1 MYACQAQKYRS
12 KCLEAVFLQLIS
24 FPLASARFALIAEQV
39 AVPSAPTI
47 TCQTNAEK
55 VSSSTDAQ
63 WITYKLRALVIT
75 WTMGH
80 FKSTRKSSL
89 LLAPFA
95 YREFARSSFNGSAL
109 ERPSLA
115 PRGYAVPLQLPVD
128 AGRQRL
134 FLLYRQDAWRRKYA
148 FISDSSGM
156 QLGGCCKVNRKP
168 CEELQ
173 WGTLVALRVWT
184 APRLCWHL
192 VSGSSRRQKKVLLHI
207 GTWWVPDACI
217 NKTDEESLVFGSAL
231 A

>member
-1 MYACQAQKYRS
+1 
-12 KCLEAVFLQLIS
+12 
-24 FPLASARFALIAEQV
+24 
-39 AVPSAPTI
+39 
-47 TCQTNAEK
+47 
-55 VSSSTDAQ
+55 
-63 WITYKLRALVIT
+63 
-75 WTMGH
+75 MGY

-115 PRGYAVPLQLPVD
+115 PRGYAAPLQLPVD

-148 FISDSSGM
+148 LSSDSLGM

-168 CEELQ
+168 CGELQ
-173 WGTLVALRVWT
+173 WGTLVALRVWK
-184 APRLCWHL
+184 APTLCWRSSCPT
-192 VSGSSRRQKKVLLHI
+192 VTQENAGGSDTHAHVA
-207 GTWWVPDACI
+207 GANT
-217 NKTDEESLVFGSAL
+217 NKGFVCDGGAL

>member
-1 MYACQAQKYRS
+1 
-12 KCLEAVFLQLIS
+12 
-24 FPLASARFALIAEQV
+24 
-39 AVPSAPTI
+39 
-47 TCQTNAEK
+47 
-55 VSSSTDAQ
+55 
-63 WITYKLRALVIT
+63 
-75 WTMGH
+75 MGH

-156 QLGGCCKVNRKP
+156 QLGGCCKVSRKP

-173 WGTLVALRVWT
+173 WGTLVALSVWK
-184 APRLCWHL
+184 APTL
-192 VSGSSRRQKKVLLHI
+192 
-207 GTWWVPDACI
+207 
-217 NKTDEESLVFGSAL
+217 AL
-231 A
+231 APPGTPENAGGSDTHAHIAGDNTNKGLLCDGGALA